1 MTSIVR
7 YLSHPNV
14 AIDPTRQPQEWGL
27 NEAGRARVAAL
38 VLESW
43 PVGTIHIVSSTE
55 RKAIETATPIAGAL
69 GLTPEIRPDMHEND
83 RSATGFLERQE
94 FEETADRF
102 FARPD
107 ISIRG
112 WETAKDAQTRIVRE
126 TKAVL
131 NTSPPGDLLVVGHG
145 AVGTL
150 LICHFGNHPINRAHD
165 QPPTNGGNVFAFR
178 RDDLKLL
185 HGWATPEDAI

>member
-14 AIDPTRQPQEWGL
+14 EIDPNRQPQEWGL
-27 NEAGRARVAAL
+27 NGEGRMRAAAL
-38 VLESW
+38 ALKSW
-43 PVGTIHIVSSTE
+43 PNGTVHIVSSAE
-55 RKAIETATPIAGAL
+55 RKAIETATPIATAF
-69 GLTPEIRPDMHEND
+69 GLTPEIRSDMHEND
-83 RSATGFLERQE
+83 RSAAGFLQRQE
-94 FEETADRF
+94 FEETANRV

-112 WETAKDAQTRIVRE
+112 WETAKAAQTRIVSA
-126 TKAVL
+126 TMAVL
-131 NTSPPGDLLVVGHG
+131 ETSPPGDLLIVDHG

-165 QPPTNGGNVFAFR
+165 QPQTGGGNVFAFH

-185 HGWATPEDAI
+185 HGWMPPEGAF